1 MLMSEVN
8 RSVELT
14 VVVPVTLMAGRL
26 NRLEEWLNIAIRYP
40 IQVLIIHDKR
50 DLATGEELATL
61 IRHLNTD
68 IIEVVEGN
76 YGNPGTARNQGISR
90 AHGKWIT
97 FWDSDDSPCVPS
109 VMSEIENIPNSIEV
123 IVGSFR
129 EINEHTGAISNWDKP
144 RNLQDIAM
152 NPGVWRMI
160 FRTASIE
167 SSRFP
172 ALLMAEDQVFLSKI
186 RLAERQIQFTSSR
199 LYTYFVGNPTQL
211 TKSKPALAD
220 LPRAMLEIGIRDSR
234 VSNRQLKFDMF
245 LIARQFI
252 TSLRKATKVIKT
264 AAIVAIL
271 RIVKQNSFISSVY
284 LALSAIYISAEKVG
298 WNKHEK
304 K

>member
-1 MLMSEVN
+1 MARPVLK

-26 NRLEEWLNIAIRYP
+26 ARLEEWLNIAKRYP

-50 DLATGEELATL
+50 DLATGEQLATL
-61 IRHLNTD
+61 IRQLNTEF
-68 IIEVVEGN
+68 IEVIEGN
-76 YGNPGTARNQGISR
+76 YGNPGTARNQGITR
-90 AHGKWIT
+90 ANGKWIT
-97 FWDSDDSPCVPS
+97 FWDSDDSPFVES
-109 VMSEIENIPNSIEV
+109 VMSEIETIPNSIEI

-129 EINEHTGAISNWDKP
+129 KVDENKGVISNWDKP

-160 FRTASIE
+160 FRTSSIE

-172 ALLMAEDQVFLSKI
+172 GLLMAEDQVFLSKI
-186 RLAERQIQFTSSR
+186 RIAERRMKFTSSEF
-199 LYTYFVGNPTQL
+199 YTYFVGNSTQL
-211 TKSKPALAD
+211 TKSKLALAD
-220 LPRAMLEIGIRDSR
+220 LPRAMLEIGTRNSQ
-234 VSNRQLKFDMF
+234 VSNHQLKFDMF

-252 TSLRKATKVIKT
+252 TTLRKATKEIKI

-271 RIVKQNSFISSVY
+271 RIGKSNSLISSVY
-284 LALSAIYISAEKVG
+284 LTQSVIYIFAGKAR

-304 K
+304 S